1 LSFVATSSAPT
12 VIAWDLPTRIAKWL
26 LVALVVL
33 AFASRYYGDDMLV
46 WHQRNGLAIL
56 VVIVF
61 RLLWSV
67 VGGST
72 ARFATFL
79 SGPSAMIS
87 YASSLLRGRP
97 QHFLGHN
104 PLGGWMVAAL
114 LGVIAVEAVTG
125 LFTTDDIVVYG
136 PMTAAVSERTVAMAS
151 ALHQK
156 IYPILLVL
164 IGLHAFANVL
174 YSLFGKDNLIL
185 AMITG
190 RKPESAYVD
199 RAPATPGS
207 VVTAVI
213 CLIVAAVIVFGGIK
227 VAGGS
232 PFP

>member
-1 LSFVATSSAPT
+1 
-12 VIAWDLPTRIAKWL
+12 
-26 LVALVVL
+26 
-33 AFASRYYGDDMLV
+33 MLV
-46 WHQRNGLAIL
+46 WHQWNGLAIL

-72 ARFATFL
+72 ARFSTFL
-79 SGPSAMIS
+79 RGPSAMMA

-104 PLGGWMVAAL
+104 PLGGWVVAVL
-114 LGVIAVEAVTG
+114 LAIIAVEAVTG
-125 LFTTDDIVVYG
+125 LFTTDDIIVYG
-136 PMTAAVSERTVAMAS
+136 PMTAVVREKTVATAS

-156 IYPILLVL
+156 IYPVLLVL
-164 IGLHAFANVL
+164 IGLHVLANIL

-190 RKPESAYVD
+190 RKPESAFID

-207 VVTAVI
+207 VVAAVI
-213 CLIVAAVIVFGGIK
+213 CLIVAVVIVFGCIK
-227 VAGGS
+227 VAGGK